1 MHARI
6 EDHFRRIVPSGQFC
20 SLRFVHERSEFL
32 CVRQNVLQ
40 PVSTAEDMGAMVTV
54 VADGGLGY
62 AGTSDITLSGL
73 QRASRARASLG
84 APERQAECGGFFE
97 DGQRASAGGIR

>member
-1 MHARI
+1 MHAHI
-6 EDHFRRIVPSGQFC
+6 EDHFRRIAPSGQFC

-62 AGTSDITLSGL
+62 ACTIDITLSGL
-73 QRASRARASLG
+73 QRDSELALALAR
-84 APERQAECGGFFE
+84 Q
-97 DGQRASAGGIR
+97 SAMRIVVDF